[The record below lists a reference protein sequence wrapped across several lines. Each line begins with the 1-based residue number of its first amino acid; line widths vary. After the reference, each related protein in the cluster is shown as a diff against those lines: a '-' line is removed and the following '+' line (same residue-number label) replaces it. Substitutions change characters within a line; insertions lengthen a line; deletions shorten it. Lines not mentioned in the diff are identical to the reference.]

1 MILNLKAKHSD
12 YPVYA
17 RNSSEQG
24 RAYLY
29 LFNLLDEY
37 GCYGDLDEDLVGWY
51 TKAKQG
57 DAQAACWLMS
67 CRNDHQYEK
76 IEIIYPLEP

>member
-37 GCYGDLDEDLVGWY
+37 GCYGDLDEDLVG
-51 TKAKQG
+51 
-57 DAQAACWLMS
+57 L
-67 CRNDHQYEK
+67 
-76 IEIIYPLEP
+76 